1 MFVLEAVKLPHIVGN
16 VNTLQEN
23 MMAEPSQKPARVWP
37 PLSVRFD
44 QDVRAALQKAAKDD
58 RRPVS
63 HLVQKIVADWLKK
76 KGFLK

>member
-1 MFVLEAVKLPHIVGN
+1 MVGPTKLQYISTN

-23 MMAEPSQKPARVWP
+23 MMAEPPQNTARVWP

-44 QDVRAALQKAAKDD
+44 QDVRAALEKAAKDD

>member
-1 MFVLEAVKLPHIVGN
+1 
-16 VNTLQEN
+16 
-23 MMAEPSQKPARVWP
+23 MMAEPPQKPVRVWP

-44 QDVRAALQKAAKDD
+44 QDVRAALEKAAKDD

-76 KGFLK
+76 KRFLK

>member
-1 MFVLEAVKLPHIVGN
+1 MLEPMTLQYIFEN
-16 VNTLQEN
+16 VNTLQEI
-23 MMAEPSQKPARVWP
+23 MMAEPPQKPSRVWS

-44 QDVRAALQKAAKDD
+44 QDVKAALEKAAKDD

>member
-1 MFVLEAVKLPHIVGN
+1 MVEPIKLRHISKN
-16 VNTLQEN
+16 VNTLQDN
-23 MMAEPSQKPARVWP
+23 MMAEPPQKTARVWP

-44 QDVRAALQKAAKDD
+44 QDVRAALEKAAKDD

>member
-1 MFVLEAVKLPHIVGN
+1 MLEPIPLRCISVN
-16 VNTLQEN
+16 VNALQEN
-23 MMAEPSQKPARVWP
+23 IMAEPPQKPTRVWP

-44 QDVRAALQKAAKDD
+44 QDVRAALEKAAKDD

-63 HLVQKIVADWLKK
+63 HLVQKVVADWLKK

>member
-1 MFVLEAVKLPHIVGN
+1 MFVIEPVTLHNNAIY
-16 VNTLQEN
+16 VNTLRAN
-23 MMAEPSQKPARVWP
+23 RMAEHPQKPARAWS

-44 QDVRAALQKAAKDD
+44 QDVRAALEKAAKDD